1 MLNFFGN
8 RRVVLIVLMFCFAH
22 IHSQT
27 PIEKCK
33 INKSFYDGIYSVTTE
48 DVKCLAKNSYQPNTL
63 FYTFGSWC
71 MPCIYHIPSF
81 FAIEKYYKVDLY
93 VLLVDKEDNH
103 FAEQGRDVVLEAFP
117 NAKIL
122 IIKDLEKGGK
132 SKKYKDFLAKIT
144 PPQFENNDSMSKFIV
159 LNTKGEVQLVTNY
172 KDKEEDP
179 DWKDP
184 KPMVR
189 RIVLPLLEKKETQTK
204 EESL

>member
-1 MLNFFGN
+1 
-8 RRVVLIVLMFCFAH
+8 MFLFIN

-33 INKSFYDGIYSVTTE
+33 ISKSYYDGIYSVTSE
-48 DVKCLAKNSYQPNTL
+48 DVKCLAKNSDQPNTL

-71 MPCIYHIPSF
+71 TPCIYHIPSF
-81 FAIEKYYKVDLY
+81 FALEKYYNVDLY
-93 VLLVDKEDNH
+93 VLLVDKEDNR

-122 IIKDLEKGGK
+122 IIKDLDKGGK

-144 PPQFENNDSMSKFIV
+144 PPKFENINDMSKYII
-159 LNTKGEVQLVTNY
+159 LNQQGEVQMVTTW
-172 KDKEEDP
+172 KDAKDDP
-179 DWKDP
+179 DWKDD

-189 RIVLPLLEKKETQTK
+189 RIVLPFLQRKDTIMNAN
-204 EESL
+204 